1 MYVKDCI
8 TMNEKNLTGRFH
20 NVNKWVISEISSN
33 SQEGILKAQLQ
44 TKEGIWINCF
54 NKTL

>member
-44 TKEGIWINCF
+44 TKEGI
-54 NKTL
+54 